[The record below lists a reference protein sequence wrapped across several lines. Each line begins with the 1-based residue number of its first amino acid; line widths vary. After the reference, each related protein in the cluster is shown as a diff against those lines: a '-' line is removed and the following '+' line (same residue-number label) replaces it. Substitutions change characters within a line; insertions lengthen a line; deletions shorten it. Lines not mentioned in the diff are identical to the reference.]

1 MDIELQK
8 WLASRGLSAAPGS
21 DFTYALPYSSLQEIH
36 ALVGEVCGSHMNL
49 PVRMIRKA
57 HQVHSLMLDLKIIH
71 PICTSA
77 NVEKKP

>member
-1 MDIELQK
+1 MTMKNTTDTKLPAIPPVPE
-8 WLASRGLSAAPGS
+8 P
-21 DFTYALPYSSLQEIH
+21 FTYALPYSALQEIH